1 VKRLTTPLA
10 AIALGA
16 SLLTA
21 CSGGSDSYC
30 DTLNDSESTIDRLDE
45 GDFSVMGDLVDQIEQ
60 ITDEA
65 PDEVKEDWEV
75 LRSSYTSLID
85 ALEEAGVSVDE
96 FAAAVSGEVPEDVDM
111 EALSGVLENVQALDT
126 DRLEEAQE
134 AIKQHAKDECNI
146 ELTS

>member
-30 DTLNDSESTIDRLDE
+30 DTLKDSESTIDRLDE

-134 AIKQHAKDECNI
+134 AIEQHAKDECNI